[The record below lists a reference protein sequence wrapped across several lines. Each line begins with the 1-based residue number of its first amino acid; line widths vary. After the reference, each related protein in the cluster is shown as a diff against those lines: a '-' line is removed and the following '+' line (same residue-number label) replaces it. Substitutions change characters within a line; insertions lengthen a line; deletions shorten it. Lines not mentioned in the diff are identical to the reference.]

1 MRMTRKVE
9 VQAISWPSSWLPE
22 RQITPAFTCSAKPGS
37 RLSGDRGVVGRSRPV
52 CCGMRIHLPRALSAK
67 GLSAR

>member
-22 RQITPAFTCSAKPGS
+22 RQITPAFTCSAKA
-37 RLSGDRGVVGRSRPV
+37 RFARASGEAARSAAAAG
-52 CCGMRIHLPRALSAK
+52 CCGCASILL
-67 GLSAR
+67 ARLAQRG